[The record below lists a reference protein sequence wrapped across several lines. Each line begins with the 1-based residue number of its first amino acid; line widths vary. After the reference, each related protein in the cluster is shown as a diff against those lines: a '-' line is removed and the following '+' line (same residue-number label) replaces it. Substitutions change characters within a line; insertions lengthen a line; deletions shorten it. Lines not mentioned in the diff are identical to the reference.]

1 MQLEH
6 RSTPTPPQP
15 ADSPDAFV
23 FGPFRLL
30 VHRRELIAHGVP
42 VSLGQRA
49 LDILLVLVSRHG
61 QLVTKNELMNEV
73 WPGVVVEENNLQ
85 VHISALRKALGDEKG
100 ERRYLL
106 TVAGRGYRFVHPVE
120 RETSDS
126 SSSSPALAAT
136 SPSGGAHAV
145 WGKQHNIPQ
154 QLTTLIGRDAEVEAV
169 RTSLG
174 RQRLVTLV
182 GAGGVGKTRLALAVG
197 THALPNFGDGAWL
210 IELASATPPAVGA
223 IVADTIGLH
232 TGSSDAVVD
241 SLAAYLETRTVL
253 LILDNCEHVLAE
265 AARIVEALV
274 HRCAHVSVLA
284 TSREPLGVAGEFV
297 LRVPSLAAPDRDP
310 ALTAEQALGYPAV
323 RLFVARAS
331 AAIDGF
337 ALTDANASAIGSV
350 CRRLD
355 GIPMAI
361 ELAAPRLK
369 VLSAEQLVRGLDD
382 RFGLLSGGSRSALPR
397 HQTLHA
403 LIDWSYG
410 LLNDSEKALLR
421 RLALFAGSASLASI
435 AALAATL
442 GKSQHEILDTLCS
455 LVDKS
460 LVVAETGGPEARYRL
475 PESTRDYA
483 LQKLEHAGELSLRK
497 EHARHF
503 AARFAA
509 ATVAWE
515 TVATEHWLAEYGPD
529 IDNIRVALSWAF
541 APRGDIATGLELA
554 GVSHLIWAELGLAS
568 EHRRWIEDAL
578 ARVDDTT
585 PAATLARL
593 LSWQAGD
600 VKDLED
606 PTDYQEAIRA
616 AGLYA
621 DLGDGFHRGQLLLRA
636 GMARLSEGDAGS
648 EKLLDQ
654 AYVLLR
660 PFGSTKT
667 LARCLSALASARLLA
682 SDVAAAQA
690 LHAQAVQIQREFG
703 AGDPGAEFAGS

>member
-1 MQLEH
+1 MQLQP
-6 RSTPTPPQP
+6 RQAATPTP
-15 ADSPDAFV
+15 APDNPGAFV

-30 VHRRELIAHGVP
+30 VRRRELIAHGVP
-42 VSLGQRA
+42 VNLGQRA
-49 LDILLVLVSRHG
+49 VDILLVLVSRHG

-85 VHISALRKALGDEKG
+85 VHISALRKALGDDKG

-120 RETSDS
+120 RDTAES
-126 SSSSPALAAT
+126 SASSPALASSA
-136 SPSGGAHAV
+136 SAAAPAV

-154 QLTTLIGRDAEVEAV
+154 QLTALIGREAEIEAI
-169 RTSLG
+169 RGAFG
-174 RQRLVTLV
+174 RQRLVSLV

-197 THALPNFGDGAWL
+197 TQSLANFADGAWL
-210 IELASATPPAVGA
+210 VELASVTAPAVGA
-223 IVADTIGLH
+223 LIADTIGLH
-232 TGSSDAVVD
+232 TGPADTVLD
-241 SLAAYLETRTVL
+241 SLTAALEARTVL

-265 AARIVEALV
+265 VARVAEALV
-274 HRCAHVSVLA
+274 QRCPHVSILA
-284 TSREPLGVAGEFV
+284 TSREPLSVAGEFV
-297 LRVPSLAAPDRDP
+297 LRVPSLDAPQAQA
-310 ALTAEQALGYPAV
+310 ALTAEQALAYPAV
-323 RLFVARAS
+323 RLFVERAS

-337 ALTDANASAIGSV
+337 ALTEANASAIGSV

-382 RFGLLSGGSRSALPR
+382 RFGLLSGGTRSALPR

-410 LLNDSEKALLR
+410 LLNDTEKALLR

-435 AALAATL
+435 VALAGNL
-442 GKSQHEILDTLCS
+442 GKSEHAILDTLTS

-483 LQKLEHAGELSLRK
+483 LQKLEAAGELPLRK
-497 EHARHF
+497 DHARHF
-503 AARFAA
+503 AVRFAA
-509 ATVAWE
+509 ATQAWE
-515 TVATEHWLAEYGPD
+515 TMATDPWLAEYGPD
-529 IDNIRVALSWAF
+529 IDNIRGALSWAF
-541 APRGDIATGLELA
+541 APGGDIATGLELA
-554 GVSHLIWAELGLAS
+554 GVSHLIWAELGLAF

-578 ARVDDTT
+578 ARVDDKT

-606 PTDYQEAIRA
+606 PAEYEEAIRA

-621 DLGDGFHRGQLLLRA
+621 DLGDPFHRGQLLLRA
-636 GMARLSEGDAGS
+636 GMARLSEGDAAS
-648 EKLLDQ
+648 EQLLDQ
-654 AYVLLR
+654 AHTQLR
-660 PFGSTKT
+660 PFGPSKT
-667 LARCLSALASARLLA
+667 LARCLSALASARLLT

-690 LHAQAVQIQREFG
+690 LHAQAVEMHRQFG
-703 AGDPGAEFAGS
+703 AGVQHAEFAR

>member
-6 RSTPTPPQP
+6 RRAPTPPTP

-30 VHRRELIAHGVP
+30 VRRRELIAHGVP

-61 QLVTKNELMNEV
+61 QLVTKNDLMNEV

-120 RETSDS
+120 RETSEL
-126 SSSSPALAAT
+126 SSSPPAPTAV
-136 SPSGGAHAV
+136 SPSAAAQAV
-145 WGKQHNIPQ
+145 WGKQHNLPQ
-154 QLTTLIGRDAEVEAV
+154 QLTALIGRDAEVEAV
-169 RTSLG
+169 SSSMA

-197 THALPNFGDGAWL
+197 AQALANFAHGVWL
-210 IELASATPPAVGA
+210 IELASVNAPAVGG
-223 IVADTIGLH
+223 IIADTIGLN
-232 TGSSDAVVD
+232 TGSPDAVVD
-241 SLAAYLETRTVL
+241 SLTAYLESRTAL

-265 AARIVEALV
+265 VARLVEALV
-274 HRCAHVSVLA
+274 HRCPHVSVLA

-297 LRVPSLAAPDRDP
+297 LRVPSLGVPDRDP

-323 RLFVARAS
+323 RLFVERAS

-337 ALTDANASAIGSV
+337 ALTEANASAIGAV

-369 VLSAEQLVRGLDD
+369 VLSAEQLVHGLDD

-410 LLNDSEKALLR
+410 LLNDAEKALLR

-435 AALAATL
+435 VALAATL
-442 GKSQHEILDTLCS
+442 GKSQHEILDTLSS

-483 LQKLEHAGELSLRK
+483 LQKLTQAGELSLRT

-503 AARFAA
+503 VARFTA

-515 TVATEHWLAEYGPD
+515 TVATERWLAEYGSD
-529 IDNIRVALSWAF
+529 IDNIRGALSWAF
-541 APRGDIATGLELA
+541 APGGDTATGLELA
-554 GVSHLIWAELGLAS
+554 GVSHLIWAELGLAF

-578 ARVDDTT
+578 GRVDGAT

-606 PTDYQEAIRA
+606 PADYQEAIRA

-636 GMARLSEGDAGS
+636 GMARLSEGDAAS
-648 EKLLDQ
+648 EQLLDQ

-660 PFGSTKT
+660 PFGPTKT

-682 SDVAAAQA
+682 SDVPAAQA
-690 LHAQAVQIQREFG
+690 LHAQAVQIHRQFG
-703 AGDPGAEFAGS
+703 ASD

>member
-6 RSTPTPPQP
+6 RRPPTPPQP
-15 ADSPDAFV
+15 ADSPDVFA

-30 VHRRELIAHGVP
+30 VRRRELIAHGVP

-49 LDILLVLVSRHG
+49 LDILLVLVTRHG

-120 RETSDS
+120 REISEES
-126 SSSSPALAAT
+126 PSPAPAA
-136 SPSGGAHAV
+136 SPETAPAV
-145 WGKQHNIPQ
+145 WGRQHNIPQ
-154 QLTTLIGRDAEVEAV
+154 QLTALIGRDAEVEAV
-169 RTSLG
+169 RAALA

-197 THALPNFGDGAWL
+197 TQALEGFADGAWL
-210 IELASATPPAVGA
+210 IELASATVPAAGA
-223 IVADTIGLH
+223 IIADTIGL
-232 TGSSDAVVD
+232 SSGAPDVVD
-241 SLAAYLETRTVL
+241 SLTAYLESRTVL
-253 LILDNCEHVLAE
+253 LILDNCEHLVAE
-265 AARIVEALV
+265 VARIVEALV
-274 HRCAHVSVLA
+274 HRCPRVSILA

-297 LRVPSLAAPDRDP
+297 LRVPSLGTPDRGP
-310 ALTAEQALGYPAV
+310 SLTAEQALAYPAV
-323 RLFVARAS
+323 RLFAERAG

-337 ALTDANASAIGSV
+337 ALTDANAAAIGAV

-410 LLNDSEKALLR
+410 LLDDQEKALLR

-435 AALAATL
+435 VALAATL
-442 GKSQHEILDTLCS
+442 GKSEHEILDTLCS

-483 LQKLEHAGELSLRK
+483 LQKLAQAGELTLRK

-509 ATVAWE
+509 ATQAWE
-515 TVATEHWLAEYGPD
+515 TLATERWLAEYGPD
-529 IDNIRVALSWAF
+529 IDNIRGALSWAF
-541 APRGDIATGLELA
+541 GANGDVAIGLELA
-554 GVSHLIWAELGLAS
+554 GVSHLIWAELGLAF

-578 ARVDDTT
+578 ARGDAAT

-593 LSWQAGD
+593 LSWQSGD
-600 VKDLED
+600 VKELED
-606 PTDYQEAIRA
+606 PADYEEAIRA

-636 GMARLSEGDAGS
+636 GMARLSEGDAES

-660 PFGSTKT
+660 PFGATKT

-690 LHAQAVQIQREFG
+690 FHAQAVQIHRQFG
-703 AGDPGAEFAGS
+703 DSDRSLAGA

>member
-1 MQLEH
+1 MQLEQ
-6 RSTPTPPQP
+6 RRAPTPPQP
-15 ADSPDAFV
+15 AESPDAFV

-30 VHRRELIAHGVP
+30 VRRRELIAHGVP

-120 RETSDS
+120 RETPDS
-126 SSSSPALAAT
+126 GSSPPLAAASLPAT
-136 SPSGGAHAV
+136 AHAV

-154 QLTTLIGRDAEVEAV
+154 QLTALIGRDAEVETV
-169 RTSLG
+169 RASLK

-197 THALPNFGDGAWL
+197 TQALPSFADGAWL
-210 IELASATPPAVGA
+210 IELASATAPAVGA
-223 IVADTIGLH
+223 IIADTIGLH
-232 TGSSDAVVD
+232 TGAADAIVD
-241 SLAAYLETRTVL
+241 SLTAYLESRTAL
-253 LILDNCEHVLAE
+253 LILDNCEHLLAE
-265 AARIVEALV
+265 AARIAEALV
-274 HRCAHVSVLA
+274 HRCPHVSILA

-297 LRVPSLAAPDRDP
+297 LRVPSLGAPERAA
-310 ALTAEQALGYPAV
+310 ALTAERALAYPAV
-323 RLFVARAS
+323 RLFVERAG
-331 AAIDGF
+331 AVIDGF

-350 CRRLD
+350 CQRLD

-410 LLNDSEKALLR
+410 LLTDAEKALLR

-435 AALAATL
+435 VALAATL
-442 GKSQHEILDTLCS
+442 QKSEHEILDTLTS

-483 LQKLEHAGELSLRK
+483 LHKLAQAGELTLRK

-509 ATVAWE
+509 ATQAWE
-515 TVATEHWLAEYGPD
+515 TAATERWLAEYGPD
-529 IDNIRVALSWAF
+529 IDNIRGALSWAF
-541 APRGDIATGLELA
+541 APGGDVAIGLALA
-554 GVSHLIWAELGLAS
+554 GVSHLIWAELGLTF

-578 ARVDDTT
+578 ARVDGAT

-600 VKDLED
+600 VKELED
-606 PTDYQEAIRA
+606 PADYQEAIRA

-621 DLGDGFHRGQLLLRA
+621 DLGDAFHRGQLLLRA
-636 GMARLSEGDAGS
+636 GMTRLSEGDAAS

-654 AYVLLR
+654 AHVLLR
-660 PFGSTKT
+660 PFGATKT

-690 LHAQAVQIQREFG
+690 LHAQAVQVQRQFG
-703 AGDPGAEFAGS
+703 AGE